1 MRGWGSG
8 EGGKW
13 RMIFFGF
20 CSLLGHFL
28 EWMLIGW
35 HIKSENMRK
44 KGECT
49 QMCQNYLLKKGKRE
63 CHPNQLF
70 FQSANPSIHFA
81 HPKISLC
88 NLDYKMGQKNMDI
101 WGLVAN
107 FVASGQI
114 KIHPIIFALSFLHCA
129 MILAFWCPQF
139 VPHSLT
145 EDQKQCQIC
154 DKLGRRNIRM
164 WAFWGR

>member
-81 HPKISLC
+81 QCTPKNFTLVIRLDFIKWTKKHGHLRIGGEFCCLGSNQNPSHHFRPILSSLC
-88 NLDYKMGQKNMDI
+88 HDFGI
-101 WGLVAN
+101 LV
-107 FVASGQI
+107 STI
-114 KIHPIIFALSFLHCA
+114 CS
-129 MILAFWCPQF
+129 
-139 VPHSLT
+139 SLT
-145 EDQKQCQIC
+145 DWGSKTMSNLWQIR
-154 DKLGRRNIRM
+154 KEKY
-164 WAFWGR
+164 